1 MAQNPEKRISTS
13 RLLTLIRGA
22 TSFREAMDYHEAAP
36 DPRFHETLY
45 ELMNRKGLSARDM
58 IQKSGIERSYFYHIL
73 NGEKHPG
80 RNMVLRIGF
89 CLGSSLTEMNHLLR
103 LAGLSELYP
112 RRKWDAALI
121 YAITHQYTMEQAN
134 DLLIEAGEEPL
145 YSDVSHE

>member
-1 MAQNPEKRISTS
+1 MAQNLRERISTS
-13 RLLTLIRGA
+13 RLLTMIRGA
-22 TSFREAMDYHEAAP
+22 TSFREAMAYHEAAP

-45 ELMNRKGLSARDM
+45 ELMNRKELSARDM

>member
-1 MAQNPEKRISTS
+1 MARSPRGKISTS
-13 RLLTLIRGA
+13 RLLTMIRGA
-22 TSFREAMDYHEAAP
+22 RSFQEATAYHAVTP

-45 ELMNRKGLSARDM
+45 EMMELKGLTARDM
-58 IQKSGIERSYFYHIL
+58 IRKTGIERSYFYHIL

-89 CLGSSLTEMNHLLR
+89 CLGVSLAEMNRLLR

-121 YAITHQYTMEQAN
+121 YAFTHQYTMEQAN
-134 DLLIEAGEEPL
+134 ELLIEAGEDPL
-145 YSDVSHE
+145 YTDASHE

>member
-1 MAQNPEKRISTS
+1 MAQNLRERISTS

-22 TSFREAMDYHEAAP
+22 SSFREATAYHATTP
-36 DPRFHETLY
+36 DPRFHETVY
-45 ELMNRKGLSARDM
+45 ELMDRRGLTARDM

-103 LAGLSELYP
+103 LAGLSELYS

-145 YSDVSHE
+145 YSDTNRD